1 MEAVQLMYVSS
12 DALAELGVIGR
23 DCWKLSAD
31 IVHFHEADALLCS
44 HYSSWT
50 ECVCLTCK

>member
-31 IVHFHEADALLCS
+31 IVHFHEAGALLCS